1 MTQNSREQKKNKTTT
16 TTTTTK
22 KTNKNRNKRTRKLID
37 AVCEAVFYGGL
48 SCVLYT
54 TKEPFFLRRTDDELR
69 CISELIILSFGIS
82 FGIFWRYHGMCR
94 GSVNGSDALYII
106 II

>member
-1 MTQNSREQKKNKTTT
+1 MTQNSRKQKKNKTTT
-16 TTTTTK
+16 TK
-22 KTNKNRNKRTRKLID
+22 KNKNRNKRTRKLID

-69 CISELIILSFGIS
+69 CISELS
-82 FGIFWRYHGMCR
+82 
-94 GSVNGSDALYII
+94 
-106 II
+106 